1 MVLQVASR
9 CCCKHNIL
17 CFRTYAWGCFAIYGG
32 WSSGAGWGK
41 GWGKVLKNGAIPHII
56 NDVDRRGGSP
66 RTCHLSNRGEGAH
79 GNDWSLARQDGA
91 KRGLSPPSPLAGGGW
106 VEGLFAG
113 REGHEGFNPRDIND
127 QKLMRAIN
135 KRTTSM
141 DVDSAGRIGLSE
153 SLRKQANLDR
163 EVTVVGNYDHLEVW
177 DRAAAD
183 EDDDD
188 EALLDL
194 FFS

>member
-1 MVLQVASR
+1 MGM
-9 CCCKHNIL
+9 
-17 CFRTYAWGCFAIYGG
+17 T
-32 WSSGAGWGK
+32 GAYERNLDAK
-41 GWGKVLKNGAIPHII
+41 GRLSLPAPLREELGEHVRVFKAL
-56 NDVDRRGGSP
+56 DVDALYVFSA
-66 RTCHLSNRGEGAH
+66 EAF
-79 GNDWSLARQDGA
+79 D
-91 KRGLSPPSPLAGGGW
+91 KW

-127 QKLMRAIN
+127 QKLMR
-135 KRTTSM
+135 
-141 DVDSAGRIGLSE
+141 
-153 SLRKQANLDR
+153 ANLDR

>member
-1 MVLQVASR
+1 MGM
-9 CCCKHNIL
+9 
-17 CFRTYAWGCFAIYGG
+17 T
-32 WSSGAGWGK
+32 GAYERNLDAK
-41 GWGKVLKNGAIPHII
+41 GRLSLPAPLREELGEHVRVFKAL
-56 NDVDRRGGSP
+56 DVDALYVFSA
-66 RTCHLSNRGEGAH
+66 EAF
-79 GNDWSLARQDGA
+79 D
-91 KRGLSPPSPLAGGGW
+91 KW

-163 EVTVVGNYDHLEVW
+163 EVTVVATTTTLRFGTAPRPMRTMTTRLCLTSSSRKGKARVTDGAW
-177 DRAAAD
+177 D
-183 EDDDD
+183 
-188 EALLDL
+188 LDTRI
-194 FFS
+194 SA

>member
-1 MVLQVASR
+1 MGM
-9 CCCKHNIL
+9 
-17 CFRTYAWGCFAIYGG
+17 T
-32 WSSGAGWGK
+32 GAYERNLDAK
-41 GWGKVLKNGAIPHII
+41 GRLSLPAPLREELGEHVRVFKAL
-56 NDVDRRGGSP
+56 DVDALYVFSA
-66 RTCHLSNRGEGAH
+66 EAF
-79 GNDWSLARQDGA
+79 D
-91 KRGLSPPSPLAGGGW
+91 KW

-163 EVTVVGNYDHLEVW
+163 EVTVVGNTLRFGTALRPMRTMTTRPCWTSSSRKGKARVTDGAW
-177 DRAAAD
+177 D
-183 EDDDD
+183 
-188 EALLDL
+188 LDTRI
-194 FFS
+194 SA

>member
-1 MVLQVASR
+1 MENRQS
-9 CCCKHNIL
+9 CP
-17 CFRTYAWGCFAIYGG
+17 
-32 WSSGAGWGK
+32 
-41 GWGKVLKNGAIPHII
+41 KV
-56 NDVDRRGGSP
+56 
-66 RTCHLSNRGEGAH
+66 
-79 GNDWSLARQDGA
+79 
-91 KRGLSPPSPLAGGGW
+91 
-106 VEGLFAG
+106 F
-113 REGHEGFNPRDIND
+113 
-127 QKLMRAIN
+127 
-135 KRTTSM
+135 
-141 DVDSAGRIGLSE
+141 SAGRIGLSE

>member
-1 MVLQVASR
+1 MGM
-9 CCCKHNIL
+9 
-17 CFRTYAWGCFAIYGG
+17 T
-32 WSSGAGWGK
+32 GAYERNLDAK
-41 GWGKVLKNGAIPHII
+41 GRLSLPAPLREELGEHVRVFKAL
-56 NDVDRRGGSP
+56 DVDALYVFSA
-66 RTCHLSNRGEGAH
+66 EAF
-79 GNDWSLARQDGA
+79 D
-91 KRGLSPPSPLAGGGW
+91 KW

-177 DRAAAD
+177 DPRPMRTMTMRPCWTSSSRKGKARVTDGAWD
-183 EDDDD
+183 
-188 EALLDL
+188 LDTRI
-194 FFS
+194 SA

>member
-1 MVLQVASR
+1 MGM
-9 CCCKHNIL
+9 
-17 CFRTYAWGCFAIYGG
+17 T
-32 WSSGAGWGK
+32 GAYERNLDAK
-41 GWGKVLKNGAIPHII
+41 G
-56 NDVDRRGGSP
+56 R
-66 RTCHLSNRGEGAH
+66 LSLPAPLREELGEHVRVFSAEAF
-79 GNDWSLARQDGA
+79 D
-91 KRGLSPPSPLAGGGW
+91 KW

>member
-1 MVLQVASR
+1 M
-9 CCCKHNIL
+9 
-17 CFRTYAWGCFAIYGG
+17 
-32 WSSGAGWGK
+32 K
-41 GWGKVLKNGAIPHII
+41 GWGKVLKNGAVPHII
-56 NDVDRRGGSP
+56 DDVDRRGGSP

-79 GNDWSLARQDGA
+79 GNDWCIRAQSRCKRSSVPACTPSRGAWRARSRVQSLDVDALYVFSAEAFD
-91 KRGLSPPSPLAGGGW
+91 KW

>member
-1 MVLQVASR
+1 MGM
-9 CCCKHNIL
+9 
-17 CFRTYAWGCFAIYGG
+17 T
-32 WSSGAGWGK
+32 GAYERNLDAK
-41 GWGKVLKNGAIPHII
+41 GRLSLPAPLREELGEHVRVFKAL
-56 NDVDRRGGSP
+56 DVDALYVFSA
-66 RTCHLSNRGEGAH
+66 EAF
-79 GNDWSLARQDGA
+79 D
-91 KRGLSPPSPLAGGGW
+91 KW
-106 VEGLFAG
+106 VEGLF
-113 REGHEGFNPRDIND
+113 PRDIND

>member
-1 MVLQVASR
+1 MGWFP
-9 CCCKHNIL
+9 IL
-17 CFRTYAWGCFAIYGG
+17 LMTSTGGVVPRVRAIWVTEGRAHMG
-32 WSSGAGWGK
+32 MTGAYERNLDAK
-41 GWGKVLKNGAIPHII
+41 GRLSLPAPLREELGEHVRVFKAL
-56 NDVDRRGGSP
+56 DVDALYVFSA
-66 RTCHLSNRGEGAH
+66 EAF
-79 GNDWSLARQDGA
+79 D
-91 KRGLSPPSPLAGGGW
+91 KW

>member
-1 MVLQVASR
+1 MGM
-9 CCCKHNIL
+9 
-17 CFRTYAWGCFAIYGG
+17 T
-32 WSSGAGWGK
+32 GAYERNLDAK
-41 GWGKVLKNGAIPHII
+41 GRLSLPAPLREELGEHVRVFKAL
-56 NDVDRRGGSP
+56 DVDALYVFSA
-66 RTCHLSNRGEGAH
+66 EAF
-79 GNDWSLARQDGA
+79 D
-91 KRGLSPPSPLAGGGW
+91 KW

-153 SLRKQANLDR
+153 SL
-163 EVTVVGNYDHLEVW
+163 YDHLEVW
-177 DRAAAD
+177 DRATAD

>member
-1 MVLQVASR
+1 
-9 CCCKHNIL
+9 
-17 CFRTYAWGCFAIYGG
+17 
-32 WSSGAGWGK
+32 
-41 GWGKVLKNGAIPHII
+41 
-56 NDVDRRGGSP
+56 
-66 RTCHLSNRGEGAH
+66 
-79 GNDWSLARQDGA
+79 
-91 KRGLSPPSPLAGGGW
+91 
-106 VEGLFAG
+106 
-113 REGHEGFNPRDIND
+113 
-127 QKLMRAIN
+127 
-135 KRTTSM
+135 
-141 DVDSAGRIGLSE
+141 VDSAGRIGLSE

>member
-1 MVLQVASR
+1 MYTEKVMDHFMHPRNVGEIDNASGVG
-9 CCCKHNIL
+9 
-17 CFRTYAWGCFAIYGG
+17 T
-32 WSSGAGWGK
+32 
-41 GWGKVLKNGAIPHII
+41 V
-56 NDVDRRGGSP
+56 
-66 RTCHLSNRGEGAH
+66 
-79 GNDWSLARQDGA
+79 GNA
-91 KRGLSPPSPLAGGGW
+91 KCGDIMRIFLDIDALYVFSAEAFDKW

>member
-1 MVLQVASR
+1 ML
-9 CCCKHNIL
+9 I
-17 CFRTYAWGCFAIYGG
+17 
-32 WSSGAGWGK
+32 
-41 GWGKVLKNGAIPHII
+41 
-56 NDVDRRGGSP
+56 RRKQHETP
-66 RTCHLSNRGEGAH
+66 
-79 GNDWSLARQDGA
+79 
-91 KRGLSPPSPLAGGGW
+91 GLNTTSTA
-106 VEGLFAG
+106 
-113 REGHEGFNPRDIND
+113 DISFM
-127 QKLMRAIN
+127 LLIFFLV
-135 KRTTSM
+135 TTSM

>member
-1 MVLQVASR
+1 MCIRDS
-9 CCCKHNIL
+9 
-17 CFRTYAWGCFAIYGG
+17 
-32 WSSGAGWGK
+32 
-41 GWGKVLKNGAIPHII
+41 
-56 NDVDRRGGSP
+56 VDALYVFSA
-66 RTCHLSNRGEGAH
+66 EAF
-79 GNDWSLARQDGA
+79 D
-91 KRGLSPPSPLAGGGW
+91 KW

>member
-1 MVLQVASR
+1 MGM
-9 CCCKHNIL
+9 
-17 CFRTYAWGCFAIYGG
+17 T
-32 WSSGAGWGK
+32 GAYERNLDAK
-41 GWGKVLKNGAIPHII
+41 GRLSLPAPLREELGEHVRVFKAL
-56 NDVDRRGGSP
+56 DVDALYVFSAEASISGSKDSS
-66 RTCHLSNRGEGAH
+66 RVVRATRVLTR
-79 GNDWSLARQDGA
+79 
-91 KRGLSPPSPLAGGGW
+91 
-106 VEGLFAG
+106 VY
-113 REGHEGFNPRDIND
+113 IND

>member
-1 MVLQVASR
+1 MFKAL
-9 CCCKHNIL
+9 
-17 CFRTYAWGCFAIYGG
+17 
-32 WSSGAGWGK
+32 
-41 GWGKVLKNGAIPHII
+41 
-56 NDVDRRGGSP
+56 DVDALYVFSA
-66 RTCHLSNRGEGAH
+66 EAF
-79 GNDWSLARQDGA
+79 D
-91 KRGLSPPSPLAGGGW
+91 KW

-177 DRAAAD
+177 DAPRPMRTMTMRPCWTSSSRKGKARVTDGAWD
-183 EDDDD
+183 
-188 EALLDL
+188 LDTRI
-194 FFS
+194 SA

>member
-1 MVLQVASR
+1 MGM
-9 CCCKHNIL
+9 
-17 CFRTYAWGCFAIYGG
+17 T
-32 WSSGAGWGK
+32 GAYERNLDAK
-41 GWGKVLKNGAIPHII
+41 GRLSLPAPLREELGEHVRVFKAL
-56 NDVDRRGGSP
+56 DVDALYVFSA
-66 RTCHLSNRGEGAH
+66 EAF
-79 GNDWSLARQDGA
+79 D
-91 KRGLSPPSPLAGGGW
+91 KW

-177 DRAAAD
+177 DRATAD
-183 EDDDD
+183 EDDDEAPEEPD
-188 EALLDL
+188 DGPARYEVTCPACGATSVVDEEALLDGEPVCPACGKPL
-194 FFS
+194 DFEVTEE

>member
-1 MVLQVASR
+1 MGM
-9 CCCKHNIL
+9 
-17 CFRTYAWGCFAIYGG
+17 T
-32 WSSGAGWGK
+32 GAYERNLDAK
-41 GWGKVLKNGAIPHII
+41 GRLSLPAPLREELGEHVRVFKAL
-56 NDVDRRGGSP
+56 DVDALYVFSA
-66 RTCHLSNRGEGAH
+66 EAF
-79 GNDWSLARQDGA
+79 D
-91 KRGLSPPSPLAGGGW
+91 KW

-135 KRTTSM
+135 KRTTS
-141 DVDSAGRIGLSE
+141 IGLSE

>member
-1 MVLQVASR
+1 MQKVVYPCLHPFARAWRARSRVQSPGCRCSVRVL
-9 CCCKHNIL
+9 C
-17 CFRTYAWGCFAIYGG
+17 
-32 WSSGAGWGK
+32 
-41 GWGKVLKNGAIPHII
+41 
-56 NDVDRRGGSP
+56 RGF
-66 RTCHLSNRGEGAH
+66 
-79 GNDWSLARQDGA
+79 D
-91 KRGLSPPSPLAGGGW
+91 KW

>member
-1 MVLQVASR
+1 MLCTCSLPRPSISGSKDSSRVVRATRVLTRV
-9 CCCKHNIL
+9 
-17 CFRTYAWGCFAIYGG
+17 
-32 WSSGAGWGK
+32 
-41 GWGKVLKNGAIPHII
+41 
-56 NDVDRRGGSP
+56 
-66 RTCHLSNRGEGAH
+66 
-79 GNDWSLARQDGA
+79 
-91 KRGLSPPSPLAGGGW
+91 
-106 VEGLFAG
+106 
-113 REGHEGFNPRDIND
+113 
-127 QKLMRAIN
+127 
-135 KRTTSM
+135 RTTSM

-153 SLRKQANLDR
+153 SHRKQANLDR

>member
-1 MVLQVASR
+1 M
-9 CCCKHNIL
+9 L
-17 CFRTYAWGCFAIYGG
+17 CTC
-32 WSSGAGWGK
+32 S
-41 GWGKVLKNGAIPHII
+41 L
-56 NDVDRRGGSP
+56 P
-66 RTCHLSNRGEGAH
+66 RL
-79 GNDWSLARQDGA
+79 D
-91 KRGLSPPSPLAGGGW
+91 KW

-127 QKLMRAIN
+127 QKLMRRSTSAPRRWMWTVPVVSVFLSLSASRRASTARSRLWAIN

-153 SLRKQANLDR
+153 SLRKQASLDR

-177 DRAAAD
+177 DRATAD